1 MIYPLLTYPSLPPKK
16 KSFHEKI
23 KSTWLIKNFETCKT
37 IRFGSWKYYF
47 WPVFSRWLLVALYST
62 LKIHPSFYIL
72 KDSHFL
78 FQLSINDVLL
88 RKCRIQHKTIK
99 GSIPCQKVLGHKFK
113 NMGDIKLGFNWSDLR
128 KHSRINR
135 VRQCQKYQIC
145 IFILLFAI
153 FCIFP
158 LTEENQVQMS
168 ELISSKKY
176 MRFTFLKL
184 TYDGHIFKLQHP
196 PPAPAAPPNNSY
208 RT

>member
-16 KSFHEKI
+16 NHSTKKLSQHDWLKI
-23 KSTWLIKNFETCKT
+23 LKLTRQYVFEAGNTIFGQVFQGGFCHSTFAI
-37 IRFGSWKYYF
+37 
-47 WPVFSRWLLVALYST
+47 LYSI

-88 RKCRIQHKTIK
+88 RKCRIQHDTIK
-99 GSIPCQKVLGHKFK
+99 GSTPCQKVLGHKFK

-135 VRQCQKYQIC
+135 VQQCQKYQIC
-145 IFILLFAI
+145 TFILLFAI

-158 LTEENQVQMS
+158 NRTK
-168 ELISSKKY
+168 SSPNERVDKFQKIY
-176 MRFTFLKL
+176 EIYFFE
-184 TYDGHIFKLQHP
+184 TYIWWPYF
-196 PPAPAAPPNNSY
+196 
-208 RT
+208 